1 MKISAISLFTF
12 ALAITWDPAA
22 HAYLDGASGSMI
34 IQVLLGGLAGIA
46 VFLKLYWQALLV
58 KLGIRTPE
66 EDDIP
71 ENAAAETE
79 QTES

>member
-1 MKISAISLFTF
+1 MKTSAIALFTF

-46 VFLKLYWQALLV
+46 VFLKMYWQALLV

-71 ENAAAETE
+71 ENTAAETE